1 LQQRLRD
8 RRPIS
13 IWQNGYSRVVRATDS
28 RNMSYSDFKTIDQA
42 VSTLELTVEDIPHF
56 FSQVAPI
63 EPSQRLQET
72 LDETLDLAA
81 SISTEKARSELII
94 TPILLEI
101 RRIFIGYFSGNTF
114 NVDESK
120 GLTGACD
127 FILSASS
134 NQSLVTAPVLTLVE
148 AKDNDIRIGLGQCVA
163 QMVGAQV
170 FNARKGLEQ
179 PVVYGAVSTG
189 TNWKF
194 IMLENQIVK
203 IDLTEYFIT
212 QLNQI
217 LGILAEP
224 FRIYF
229 GGANA

>member
-1 LQQRLRD
+1 
-8 RRPIS
+8 
-13 IWQNGYSRVVRATDS
+13 
-28 RNMSYSDFKTIDQA
+28 MSYGDFITIDQA
-42 VSTLELTVEDIPHF
+42 VSVLGLTVEDIPHF
-56 FSQVAPI
+56 FSHIAPL
-63 EPSQRLQET
+63 EPSQRLKET

-81 SISTEKARSELII
+81 NISTEKARSELII

-101 RRIFIGYFSGNTF
+101 RRKFQSKIGYFSGNTF

-127 FILSASS
+127 FLLSASS

-148 AKDNDIRIGLGQCVA
+148 AKDNDLRIGLGQCVA
-163 QMVGAQV
+163 QMVAAQI
-170 FNARKGLEQ
+170 FNNSKGLKQ
-179 PVVYGAVSTG
+179 ISVYGAVSTG

-194 IMLENQIVK
+194 ILLKNQKVK

-229 GGANA
+229 DQ

>member
-1 LQQRLRD
+1 M
-8 RRPIS
+8 S
-13 IWQNGYSRVVRATDS
+13 ITTNYEPD
-28 RNMSYSDFKTIDQA
+28 MSYSDFKTIDQA
-42 VSTLELTVEDIPHF
+42 VSTLELTVEDIPHLF
-56 FSQVAPI
+56 GQIASI
-63 EPSQRLQET
+63 EPSERLKQT

-101 RRIFIGYFSGNTF
+101 RRIFNNQIGYFSGNTF
-114 NVDESK
+114 NVEEAR

-134 NQSLVTAPVLTLVE
+134 NQSLVTAPVLTVVE
-148 AKDNDIRIGLGQCVA
+148 AKNNDIRVGLGQCVA
-163 QMVGAQV
+163 QMVAVQV
-170 FNARKGLEQ
+170 FNARKGQEQ
-179 PVVYGAVSTG
+179 QVVYGSVSTG

-194 IMLENQIVK
+194 LMLQNQLVM

-212 QLNQI
+212 QLDQI

-224 FRIYF
+224 FRRYF
-229 GGANA
+229 KNGVLV

>member
-1 LQQRLRD
+1 
-8 RRPIS
+8 
-13 IWQNGYSRVVRATDS
+13 
-28 RNMSYSDFKTIDQA
+28 MSYSDFKTIEQA
-42 VSTLELTVEDIPHF
+42 VSALHLIIEDIPHL
-56 FSQVAPI
+56 FSYILPI
-63 EPSQRLQET
+63 EPSQKLKET
-72 LDETLDLAA
+72 LEETLDLAA

-101 RRIFIGYFSGNTF
+101 RRIFNNQVGYFSGNTF
-114 NVDESK
+114 NIDETQ

-127 FILSASS
+127 FLLSASS

-148 AKDNDIRIGLGQCVA
+148 AKDNDIRIGLGQCIA
-163 QMVGAQV
+163 QMVGAQI

-194 IMLENQIVK
+194 LRLENNIVQ
-203 IDLTEYFIT
+203 IDLTEYFVN

-229 GGANA
+229 NH

>member
-1 LQQRLRD
+1 M
-8 RRPIS
+8 S
-13 IWQNGYSRVVRATDS
+13 VWQNGYGSVVSAADS
-28 RNMSYSDFKTIDQA
+28 GNMSYSDFKTIDQA
-42 VSTLELTVEDIPHF
+42 VSTLDLTVEDIPHF
-56 FSQVAPI
+56 FSQVTPI
-63 EPSQRLQET
+63 EPSQRLKET
-72 LDETLDLAA
+72 LDETLDLAT
-81 SISTEKARSELII
+81 SISTKKARSELII
-94 TPILLEI
+94 TPILLEV
-101 RRIFIGYFSGNTF
+101 RRIFQNRIGYFSGNTF
-114 NVDESK
+114 NVDEAK

-134 NQSLVTAPVLTLVE
+134 NQSLVTAPILTLVE
-148 AKDNDIRIGLGQCVA
+148 AKDNDIRSGLGQCVA
-163 QMVGAQV
+163 QMVAAQI

-194 IMLENQIVK
+194 IRLENHVVK

-229 GGANA
+229 GEALA

>member
-1 LQQRLRD
+1 
-8 RRPIS
+8 
-13 IWQNGYSRVVRATDS
+13 
-28 RNMSYSDFKTIDQA
+28 MSYSDFESIDQA
-42 VSTLELTVEDIPHF
+42 VNLLRLTVEDIPHLF
-56 FSQVAPI
+56 GQIPPI
-63 EPSQRLQET
+63 EPSARLKET
-72 LDETLDLAA
+72 LEETLDLAA

-101 RRIFIGYFSGNTF
+101 RRLFPNKIGYFSGNTF
-114 NVDESK
+114 NVDDSK
-120 GLTGACD
+120 SLTGACD

-163 QMVGAQV
+163 QMLTAQI
-170 FNARKGLEQ
+170 FNTTKGIENKII
-179 PVVYGAVSTG
+179 YGAVSTG

-194 IMLENQIVK
+194 TMLEGDTVK

-224 FRIYF
+224 FNIFF
-229 GGANA
+229 GVGIH

>member
-1 LQQRLRD
+1 
-8 RRPIS
+8 
-13 IWQNGYSRVVRATDS
+13 
-28 RNMSYSDFKTIDQA
+28 MSYSDFKTIEQA
-42 VSTLELTVEDIPHF
+42 VSILELTVEDIPHL

-63 EPSQRLQET
+63 EPSQRLKET
-72 LDETLDLAA
+72 LDESLDLAS

-101 RRIFIGYFSGNTF
+101 RRTFNNQIGYFSGNTF

-148 AKDNDIRIGLGQCVA
+148 AKNNDIRIGLGQCLA
-163 QMVGAQV
+163 QMVAAQI
-170 FNARKGLEQ
+170 FNGRKGMERQ
-179 PVVYGAVSTG
+179 VVYGVVSTG

-194 IMLENQIVK
+194 IMLENNVVK

-212 QLNQI
+212 QINQI

-229 GGANA
+229 EV

>member
-1 LQQRLRD
+1 
-8 RRPIS
+8 
-13 IWQNGYSRVVRATDS
+13 
-28 RNMSYSDFKTIDQA
+28 MSYSDFKTIEQA
-42 VSTLELTVEDIPHF
+42 VNLLKLTVQDIPHLF
-56 FSQVAPI
+56 GQIAFI
-63 EPSQRLQET
+63 EPSARLKET
-72 LDETLDLAA
+72 LEETLDLAA

-101 RRIFIGYFSGNTF
+101 RRLFPNKIGYFSGNTF
-114 NVDESK
+114 NVDDSRS
-120 GLTGACD
+120 LTGACD

-163 QMVGAQV
+163 QMVAARI
-170 FNARKGLEQ
+170 FNTTKGFEQ
-179 PVVYGAVSTG
+179 IIYGAVSTG

-194 IMLENQIVK
+194 MMLEGDIVK

-224 FRIYF
+224 FKIYF
-229 GGANA
+229 GKTV

>member
-1 LQQRLRD
+1 MLL
-8 RRPIS
+8 I
-13 IWQNGYSRVVRATDS
+13 AE
-28 RNMSYSDFKTIDQA
+28 NMLYSDFKAIEQA
-42 VSTLELTVEDIPHF
+42 VSILGLTVDDIPHL
-56 FSQVAPI
+56 FSYVVPI
-63 EPSQRLQET
+63 EASQRLKET

-101 RRIFIGYFSGNTF
+101 RRKFKNKIGYFSSNTF
-114 NVDESK
+114 NIDESK

-163 QMVGAQV
+163 QMVAAQI
-170 FNARKGLEQ
+170 FNSRKGLEQ
-179 PVVYGAVSTG
+179 QAVYGAVSTG

-194 IMLENQIVK
+194 IMLEKDVVK

-217 LGILAEP
+217 LGVLAEP

-229 GGANA
+229 KEAIA